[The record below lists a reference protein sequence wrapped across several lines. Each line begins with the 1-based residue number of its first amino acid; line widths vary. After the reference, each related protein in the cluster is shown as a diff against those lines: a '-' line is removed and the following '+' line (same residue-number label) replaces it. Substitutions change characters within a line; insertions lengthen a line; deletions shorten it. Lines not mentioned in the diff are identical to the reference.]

1 MSDTPD
7 RSAPTSCPFC
17 GSTRI
22 VMTGLEKKAPQAD
35 HYWLC
40 ARCRELWHPRRLKRI
55 EASPGARGRARAR
68 RGFDV

>member
-17 GSTRI
+17 GSTQI
-22 VMTGLEKKAPQAD
+22 VMTGRETKASLAD

-40 ARCRELWHPRRLKRI
+40 ARCRELWHPRRLKRLMN
-55 EASPGARGRARAR
+55 PLPR
-68 RGFDV
+68 RRS